1 MKKNIFI
8 VGLDEFNLR
17 MIKAARNAESYSFI
31 GLLDIQALIDS
42 GRYRLSDMLELAE
55 RQLREFDGPIDAIV
69 GYTDFPVSTMVP
81 ILCERFSVPGP
92 SLESVLKSE
101 HKYWSRL
108 EQKQAIPEH
117 IPDFAV
123 VDPFDDKALEH
134 IPFGFPFWIKP
145 IKSTA
150 SQLGF
155 RINNTKDFKRAIS
168 ILREKI
174 GLFKPF
180 DYLLD
185 IAELPR
191 EVAKVNSSHCLAEKI
206 ISGLQCTLEGYVHNG
221 RVRTY
226 GIIDSIREPNRTT
239 FARYQYPSR
248 LPKKVQAEMA
258 AIAEKVMLQI
268 GFDHSAFNL
277 EFFWNEKHNKIWFL
291 EINTRIP
298 QSHSDLFE
306 KVDGV
311 SNHQIMLDVA
321 LNQDPWFP
329 KRQGKFRVAGKFFL
343 REYQDKLITG
353 VPTKEDLEA
362 ISQKIPGT
370 FIDLQGKAGMK
381 LSDIPEQDSYSYA
394 TAFIYLGADSQKEL
408 LEKYQ
413 QCRQMLTYQYQD
425 LTIPVVSPDEA
436 RERLPEPEPTVGIQV
451 LTSPMELPFQG
462 DPAPGTGGVQDRV
475 RP

>member
-8 VGLDEFNLR
+8 IGLDDFNLG
-17 MIKAARNAESYSFI
+17 MLKAVKSAESYEFR
-31 GLLDIQALIDS
+31 GLLDIHALIDS

-55 RQLREFDGPIDAIV
+55 KELRHFEGPIDAIV

-81 ILCERFSVPGP
+81 ILCEKFNVPGP
-92 SLESVLKSE
+92 SLESVLKCE

-108 EQKQAIPEH
+108 EQKQVISEH
-117 IPDFAV
+117 IPAFYTF
-123 VDPFDDKALEH
+123 DPFDDQALSQ
-134 IPFGFPFWIKP
+134 IPLDFPFWIKP

-155 RINNTKDFKRAIS
+155 RIRNKRDFNRAIT

-185 IAELPR
+185 IVPLPK
-191 EVAKVNSSHCLAEKI
+191 EVARVNSSYCVAEEI
-206 ISGLQCTLEGYVHNG
+206 ISGRQCTLEGYVHNG
-221 RVRTY
+221 QVRTY

-248 LPKKVQAEMA
+248 LPRRVQEDMA
-258 AIAEKVMLQI
+258 RIAEKVMLHI

-277 EFFWNEKHNKIWFL
+277 EFFWNERLEKIWFL

-298 QSHSDLFE
+298 QSHSNLFE

-321 LNQDPWFP
+321 LNRNPWFP
-329 KRQGKFRVAGKFFL
+329 KRQGAFKVAGKFFL

-353 VPTKEDLEA
+353 TPTKEDLDEL
-362 ISQKIPGT
+362 SRKVPGT
-370 FIDLQGKAGMK
+370 LIDLQGKVGMK

-394 TAFIYLGADSQKEL
+394 TAFVYLGADSQKEL
-408 LEKYQ
+408 LEKYKS
-413 QCRQMLTYQYQD
+413 CRELLTFQFQD
-425 LTIPVVSPDEA
+425 LTIPMISPEA
-436 RERLPEPEPTVGIQV
+436 AQETLPEPGPQVAVQV
-451 LTSPMELPFQG
+451 LTSPLELPVQEE
-462 DPAPGTGGVQDRV
+462 APPYTGGVQDRV